1 MTIDGAP
8 APLVLARGDAPVVV
22 VSRFCADH
30 SMLRPDC
37 ARLVEHVDEK
47 WAAHFN
53 VSSVRTQYES
63 FPYPWRDPS
72 QSAFYNP
79 GFMTESSLSVANHF
93 LFNGK
98 LDLALEFRVLVVGC
112 GTGDQAMRMVVELVK
127 AGAAR
132 FTVVCLDI
140 SRASLGIAE
149 ARLLHHGRS
158 SGDAGGDAGGGTT
171 NSKIRLILVGGS
183 GRERDTTGADVDADT
198 YKGTAPTSRAARGR
212 VFVHHGSLLDEDLSS
227 YGLFHFIVAVG
238 VLHHLPDPV
247 AGVLALKRWLHPSGG
262 MGVMVYGTH
271 GRRGVYDLQ
280 KSMRHLALVR
290 TQELAAAAA
299 TAVSAAATAAAKAA
313 VAAGAD
319 EATAAASAVK
329 AATEAVAVE
338 NAVTKGGDRAWR
350 LRMLT
355 ELLHRLPRSHAL
367 HGYLENAH
375 VSRGYDGN
383 QKMELDTELF
393 DLFLHSQDQAYDVQ
407 GVADLANDGGMAL
420 ADFIPLAS
428 YDPLNQM
435 LRGTPKTPAPT
446 GAAGAPGRELEKTV
460 RNMPWLNQAILAEN
474 LQAQM
479 HQHRFFLVH
488 APPSKCP
495 RGRIASRRVLLE
507 TASDEELFTFAPQ
520 LRESSLRATLRKSGA
535 TLNINLGTLVYRPY
549 SPSLSRDAVLPLQ
562 AKAIIDMMSDN
573 ENQIITVGDMYERWV
588 AQRRKGEAGG
598 VEREERKGQGGR
610 RGRDTRKGETE
621 LRSEFVELARATLL
635 KLEHLHLAFLW
646 KTKDGDTGRVRG
658 GDGDDDGDGDAVGAA
673 LSTVCEI

>member
-1 MTIDGAP
+1 
-8 APLVLARGDAPVVV
+8 
-22 VSRFCADH
+22 
-30 SMLRPDC
+30 MLRPDC
-37 ARLVEHVDEK
+37 ARLVEHAEEK
-47 WAAHFN
+47 WASHFN

-72 QSAFYNP
+72 QRAFYNP
-79 GFMTESSLSVANHF
+79 GFMSESSLSVANHF
-93 LFNGK
+93 LFNGN
-98 LDLALEFRVLVVGC
+98 LDLALAFRVLVVGC
-112 GTGDQAMRMVVELVK
+112 GTGDQAMRMVAELVK

-149 ARLLHHGRS
+149 ARLLHHGRA
-158 SGDAGGDAGGGTT
+158 SGDAGGDAGGGAT
-171 NSKIRLILVGGS
+171 NNKIQLILVGGS
-183 GRERDTTGADVDADT
+183 GRERNTTD
-198 YKGTAPTSRAARGR
+198 KGTTPNPRAAQGR

-299 TAVSAAATAAAKAA
+299 TAVSAAATAAADAA

-319 EATAAASAVK
+319 EATAAASA
-329 AATEAVAVE
+329 ATATTEAVAAE
-338 NAVTKGGDRAWR
+338 NAATKGGDRAWR

-375 VSRGYDGN
+375 VWRGYDGN

-407 GVADLANDGGMAL
+407 GVADLAKDGGMAL

-435 LRGTPKTPAPT
+435 LRGTPKTSAPT

-488 APPSKCP
+488 APPSRCP

-507 TASDEELFTFAPQ
+507 TASDEELLTFAPQ
-520 LRESSLRATLRKSGA
+520 LRDSSLRATLRKSGA
-535 TLNINLGTLVYRPY
+535 TLNINLGTLVYQPY
-549 SPSLSRDAVLPLQ
+549 SPSLSRDVVLPLR
-562 AKAIIDMMSDN
+562 AKEIIDMMSDS
-573 ENQIITVGDMYERWV
+573 ENQTITVGDMYERWV
-588 AQRRKGEAGG
+588 AQRRAGEAGG
-598 VEREERKGQGGR
+598 VDREERRGQGGR
-610 RGRDTRKGETE
+610 RDRDIRKGETE
-621 LRSEFVELARATLL
+621 LRNEFVELARATLL
-635 KLEHLHLAFLW
+635 NLEQLHLAFLW
-646 KTKDGDTGRVRG
+646 KTKEGVTGRRVRG
-658 GDGDDDGDGDAVGAA
+658 GDGGDGGDGDAVGAA